1 MGLTERQRL
10 REKLRLRETGKKKEY
25 MYEEKERS
33 IDRHGD
39 RQIEKDRD
47 RETEIRKTEVERKR

>member
-1 MGLTERQRL
+1 MGLRERQRL

-25 MYEEKERS
+25 IYEERERS
-33 IDRHGD
+33 IDRPGD

>member
-1 MGLTERQRL
+1 MRERQRL

-25 MYEEKERS
+25 IYEERERS
-33 IDRHGD
+33 IDRPGD